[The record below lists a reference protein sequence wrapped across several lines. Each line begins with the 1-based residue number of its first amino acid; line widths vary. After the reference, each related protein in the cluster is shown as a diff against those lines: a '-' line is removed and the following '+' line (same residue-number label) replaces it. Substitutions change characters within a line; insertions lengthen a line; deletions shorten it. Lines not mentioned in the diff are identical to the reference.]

1 MVAGSLEVQSVSG
14 LWRAPTL
21 SAQHGR
27 IFASAN
33 PTRSPNFFFG
43 FRGSSFVIF
52 GNYAW
57 GRVYSIFVRVSS
69 RHTPSANLSIY
80 LSMHHRWIAAKEN
93 A

>member
-33 PTRSPNFFFG
+33 PTRSPNFFLDSADHH
-43 FRGSSFVIF
+43 SSFLGITH
-52 GNYAW
+52 GDASI
-57 GRVYSIFVRVSS
+57 RYSFVFHLDKHVAL
-69 RHTPSANLSIY
+69 TCLSTY
-80 LSMHHRWIAAKEN
+80 LCIIGG
-93 A
+93 